1 MKQLT
6 PEQIKTL
13 EDAFAGYPEDFKR
26 TLKYSTMEGIQE
38 QLAELDE
45 ELGFIWYISKARK
58 NEQLNEYE
66 VTMERMVAGVD
77 ISTPNLTTE
86 STPKEP
92 AESQIRKRMELTQ
105 ESYYTARENL
115 REEAYGATHTKSP
128 AQSWGD
134 YWKSY

>member
-13 EDAFAGYPEDFKR
+13 EDAFASYPEDYKR

-45 ELGFIWYISKARK
+45 ELGFICYISGVRK
-58 NEQLNEYE
+58 NEQFNEYGF
-66 VTMERMVAGVD
+66 TMERMVVGKD
-77 ISTPNLTTE
+77 IPTPNPTTE
-86 STPKEP
+86 CVAKEP
-92 AESQIRKRMELTQ
+92 TESQIKKRMELTQ

-115 REEAYGATHTKSP
+115 REEAYGTTHSKP
-128 AQSWGD
+128 PGQSWGD

>member
-13 EDAFAGYPEDFKR
+13 EDAFASYPEDYKR
-26 TLKYSTMEGIQE
+26 TLKYSTMGGIQE

-45 ELGFIWYISKARK
+45 ELGFICYISEVRK
-58 NEQLNEYE
+58 NEQFNEYAF
-66 VTMERMVAGVD
+66 TMERMVVGENK
-77 ISTPNLTTE
+77 STLNPTTE
-86 STPKEP
+86 CVAKEP
-92 AESQIRKRMELTQ
+92 TEIQIRKRMELIQ

>member
-13 EDAFAGYPEDFKR
+13 QDAFAGYPEDYKR

-45 ELGFIWYISKARK
+45 ELGYICYISEVRK
-58 NEQLNEYE
+58 NEQFNEYAF
-66 VTMERMVAGVD
+66 TMERMVVGED
-77 ISTPNLTTE
+77 IPTPNLTTE
-86 STPKEP
+86 STPIEP
-92 AESQIRKRMELTQ
+92 TESQIRKRMELTQ

-115 REEAYGATHTKSP
+115 REEAYGTTHTKSP
-128 AQSWGD
+128 GQSWGD